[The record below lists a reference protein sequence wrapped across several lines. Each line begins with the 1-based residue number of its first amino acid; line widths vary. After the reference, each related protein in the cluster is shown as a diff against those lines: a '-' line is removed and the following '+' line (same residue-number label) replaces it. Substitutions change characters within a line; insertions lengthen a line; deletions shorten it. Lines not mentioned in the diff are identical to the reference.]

1 MENGIILNPL
11 VDAVWIIYL
20 VAFLAI
26 RFGTQK
32 TPLPILVTF
41 RFKILIAV
49 LVTLQIIFY
58 ASYAP
63 GGQQILSI
71 PSNILLFFGMIL
83 MSCGLILSIIAYYQ
97 LRKYGIE
104 LPAPRG
110 IHKIMRWPIHCGLIL
125 LWFGAALILNSNL
138 GIVMGIVLLIPIIYY
153 QVKSEEKDIMVALT
167 AKGPGNNYQ
176 NYIENSWTLFPKF
189 F

>member
-1 MENGIILNPL
+1 MPNLLMENGIILNPL

-71 PSNILLFFGMIL
+71 PSNILL
-83 MSCGLILSIIAYYQ
+83 
-97 LRKYGIE
+97 
-104 LPAPRG
+104 
-110 IHKIMRWPIHCGLIL
+110 
-125 LWFGAALILNSNL
+125 WFGAALILNSNL